1 MYMLYKYT
9 HLGVHVK
16 HFCSWQD
23 CSVVT
28 VVAERDEVGMG
39 EPEGL
44 I

>member
-9 HLGVHVK
+9 HLGAHVK

-23 CSVVT
+23 CSAVT

-39 EPEGL
+39 DPEGL